1 MILIAKKPCS
11 FGGRQYYIGD
21 TIPADLVVDPV
32 AQEKM
37 GVLAIG
43 NEEPIGLIAAQE
55 GQVLFN
61 IPVLDSEGTRLISAT
76 QESISDALRLM
87 QMPVDA
93 AVPEIK
99 GIDSE
104 TTLIIMEACDQRKAV
119 KTAAKKRTE
128 DLAGMMYPE
137 E

>member
-11 FGGRQYYIGD
+11 FGGKQFFIGD
-21 TIPADLVVDPV
+21 TIPADLVIDPY

-37 GVLAIG
+37 GVLTIG
-43 NEEPIGLIAAQE
+43 KEEQIGLISAQE
-55 GQVLFN
+55 GQVLFE
-61 IPVLDSEGTRLISAT
+61 IPVLNSEGIQLISAT
-76 QESISDALRLM
+76 QESIYDALRLM